1 MRLHNLAGVLPLLVA
16 LAACAPDQPEWLTV
30 SEVSAFAPL
39 PGQPAGVAY
48 FSLHN
53 AGNAAVTLHEVTS
66 PEFASVRMHTTLVDD
81 GVARMMALDLLTVA
95 EHSEVVFAPGGP
107 HLMLMEPVEGLS
119 AGDVVTFE
127 FHYVYEQVRDGEDEN
142 LLAVRT
148 ALQSR

>member
-1 MRLHNLAGVLPLLVA
+1 VRVRNLAGVLPF
-16 LAACAPDQPEWLTV
+16 LAAFAACGPDQPEALTV
-30 SEVSAFAPL
+30 TEVSAFAPL

-53 AGNAAVTLHEVTS
+53 TGNAAVTLHQVTS
-66 PEFASVRMHTTLVDD
+66 PEFASVRMHTTLVEG

-95 EHSEVVFAPGGP
+95 EHSDVDFAPGGP
-107 HLMLMEPVEGLS
+107 HLMLMEPVAGLR

-127 FHYVYEQVRDGEDEN
+127 FHYEYEQEKDGQDAN

-148 ALQSR
+148 PLQSR